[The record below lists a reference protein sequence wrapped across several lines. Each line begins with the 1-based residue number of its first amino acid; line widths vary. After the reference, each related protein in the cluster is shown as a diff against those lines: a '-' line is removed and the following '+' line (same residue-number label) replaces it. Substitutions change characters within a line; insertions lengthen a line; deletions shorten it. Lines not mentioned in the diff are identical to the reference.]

1 MRAKIIKGG
10 DGMNEKYNSKSIITG
25 LLIILAGILL
35 VLFDIFVGKTDINLW
50 VSIGC
55 SLLAS
60 GIVILVTALLVERK
74 KVDYL
79 EDWGLEKIY
88 ETRAEK
94 NKDSDPKLDKAKKQ
108 IDVVAFGLKSFRE
121 MHSKKVE
128 KLLKKCINFR
138 ILTMNPEQT
147 NIFLNQREKEENET
161 EGQIRNSI
169 NKLVSWANQLN
180 SRDYKGRIEIKGYK
194 CMTLDFYWRVDDDV
208 YIGPYWYGVG
218 SQQTITYKFNKGKKG
233 FEIYTEY
240 FDKLW
245 DDEENNDI
253 LTK

>member
-1 MRAKIIKGG
+1 
-10 DGMNEKYNSKSIITG
+10 MNEKYNLKSIITG
-25 LLIILAGILL
+25 LLIIIAGILV
-35 VLFDIFVGKTDINLW
+35 VLFDIFYAKTDINLW

-108 IDVVAFGLKSFRE
+108 VDVVAFGLKSFRE
-121 MHSKKVE
+121 KHSKKVE
-128 KLLKKCINFR
+128 KLLKRGINFR
-138 ILTMNPEQT
+138 ILTMDPGKT

-180 SRDYKGRIEIKGYK
+180 SRDYKGRIETKGYK